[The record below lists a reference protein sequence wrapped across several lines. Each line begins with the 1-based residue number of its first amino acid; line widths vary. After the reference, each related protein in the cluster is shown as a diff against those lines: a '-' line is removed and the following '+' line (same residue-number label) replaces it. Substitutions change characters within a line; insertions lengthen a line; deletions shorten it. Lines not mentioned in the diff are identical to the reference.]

1 MFYPA
6 FSWYGDTDLTF
17 SFSAALLLEV
27 DVVSRVVVPVALRVN
42 RTALSRI
49 HA

>member
-1 MFYPA
+1 MVWDA
-6 FSWYGDTDLTF
+6 DLTF

-27 DVVSRVVVPVALRVN
+27 EVVSWVVVPVALRVN

-49 HA
+49 NA